1 MNREDKKD
9 LFRNIPSLEKLLST
23 ENFKKLNEYYPR
35 KLILKVSRDY
45 LDILRRKY
53 KSKDESID
61 SSIENIYLNVKGE
74 LEKYDR
80 KGLKR
85 AINATGVPLH
95 TNLGRT
101 PLCKRAIK
109 RLDEIL
115 HSYCTLEI
123 DETGKRGSRHKRV
136 EELLMELTGA
146 EAGIVVN
153 NDSAAVYLVLEKL
166 AKNKEVIIS
175 RGELVEIGGGFRIPD
190 VMERSGC
197 HLVEVGTTN
206 KTHMED
212 YKKAISPATG
222 MLLKVHTSNFK
233 IIGFTSSVSIEELVQ
248 LSGKE
253 KIPLFYDQ
261 GNGLMINLRPYGFD
275 HELNV
280 IESIKAGVDIIAFSG
295 DKLLGGPQAGII
307 LGKKEYIEPIKKDPM
322 MRALR
327 PDKMALASLEA
338 TLEEYLY
345 SDSPKENIPLL
356 NMITINP
363 EILKIKGEELLKKID
378 AIKNS
383 EVKISL
389 QKGLSEIGGGTFPGF
404 TMETFMIAIKS
415 LKGAKTIQE
424 KLYRLYPPVYSRI
437 EEEQVLLDIRTLI
450 DEKDR
455 EDLLEGLKK
464 IFNI

>member
-1 MNREDKKD
+1 MNRGDKKD
-9 LFRNIPSLEKLLST
+9 FFRNIPSLEKLLST
-23 ENFKKLNEYYPR
+23 EKFKKLNQYYPR
-35 KLILKVSRDY
+35 KLLLKISRDY
-45 LDILRRKY
+45 LDMLRRAY
-53 KSKDESID
+53 KSENELID
-61 SSIENIYLNVKGE
+61 CSIEHIYLHVTAE
-74 LEKYDR
+74 LERYDR

-85 AINATGVPLH
+85 AINATGVPIH

-115 HSYCTLEI
+115 HGYCTLEI

-136 EELLMELTGA
+136 EELFMELTGA
-146 EAGIVVN
+146 EAGVVVN

-197 HLVEVGTTN
+197 HMVEVGTTN

-212 YKKAISPATG
+212 YKKAISSATG
-222 MLLKVHTSNFK
+222 MLLKVHTSNYK
-233 IIGFTSSVSIEELVQ
+233 ITGFTSSVSIEELVE

-261 GNGLMINLRPYGFD
+261 GNGLMINLRPCGFE

-295 DKLLGGPQAGII
+295 DKLFGGPQAGII
-307 LGKKEYIEPIKKDPM
+307 LGKKEYIEPLKKDPM

-327 PDKMALASLEA
+327 PDKMVLASLEA

-345 SDSPKENIPLL
+345 SDSPEIPLI
-356 NMITINP
+356 NMLTINP
-363 EILKIKGEELLKKID
+363 EELKIKGEEFLKKID
-378 AIKNS
+378 AIKS
-383 EVKISL
+383 PEYKISL
-389 QKGLSEIGGGTFPGF
+389 QKGLSETGGGTFPGF
-404 TMETFMIAIKS
+404 TMPTFMIAIKS
-415 LKGAKTIQE
+415 PKGAKKIQE
-424 KLYRLYPPVYSRI
+424 KLYRLAPPVYSRI
-437 EEEQVLLDIRTLI
+437 EEEHVLLDLRTLI

-455 EDLLEGLKK
+455 EDLLACLKK
-464 IFNI
+464 IF

>member
-9 LFRNIPSLEKLLST
+9 FFRNIPSLEKLLST
-23 ENFKKLNEYYPR
+23 EKFKELNQYYPR
-35 KLILKVSRDY
+35 KLILKISRDY
-45 LDILRRKY
+45 LDMLRRTY
-53 KSKDESID
+53 NPENELID
-61 SSIENIYLNVKGE
+61 CSAEHIYMHVTGE
-74 LEKYDR
+74 LKKHDR

-85 AINATGVPLH
+85 AINATGVTLH

-109 RLDEIL
+109 RLNEIL
-115 HSYCTLEI
+115 HGYCTLEI

-136 EELLMELTGA
+136 EDLFLELTGA
-146 EAGIVVN
+146 EAAAVVN

-166 AKNKEVIIS
+166 AKNREVIIS

-190 VMERSGC
+190 VMKRSGC
-197 HLVEVGTTN
+197 HMVEVGTTN

-212 YKKAISPATG
+212 YKKAISSGTG
-222 MLLKVHTSNFK
+222 MLLKVHTSNYK
-233 IIGFTSSVSIEELVQ
+233 IIGFTSSVSVEELVG

-261 GNGLMINLRPYGFD
+261 GNGLMINLRSYGFE

-307 LGKKEYIEPIKKDPM
+307 LGKKEYIEPLKKDPM

-327 PDKMALASLEA
+327 PDKMTLAALEA

-345 SDSPKENIPLL
+345 SDSPDIPLI
-356 NMITINP
+356 NMLTVTP
-363 EILKIKGEELLKKID
+363 EKLKIKGEELLKEID
-378 AIKNS
+378 A
-383 EVKISL
+383 VKSPDCRISL
-389 QKGLSEIGGGTFPGF
+389 QKGVTETGGGTFPGF
-404 TMETFMIAIKS
+404 TMPTFTIAIKS
-415 LKGAKTIQE
+415 PKGAKNIQE
-424 KLYRLYPPVYSRI
+424 KLYRLCPPVYSRI
-437 EEEQVLLDIRTLI
+437 EEDQVLLDLRTLI

-455 EDLLEGLKK
+455 YDLLQSLKK
-464 IFNI
+464 IFNN

>member
-1 MNREDKKD
+1 MNRGDKKD
-9 LFRNIPSLEKLLST
+9 FFRNMPSLEKLLST
-23 ENFKKLNEYYPR
+23 ENFKKLNQYYPR
-35 KLILKVSRDY
+35 KLLLKISRDY
-45 LDILRRKY
+45 LDMLRRTY
-53 KSKDESID
+53 TSENELIDCSID
-61 SSIENIYLNVKGE
+61 HIYLHVTGE
-74 LEKYDR
+74 LEKYNR

-115 HSYCTLEI
+115 HGYCTLEI

-136 EELLMELTGA
+136 EELFMELTGA
-146 EAGIVVN
+146 EAGVVVN
-153 NDSAAVYLVLEKL
+153 NDSAAVYLVLEEL
-166 AKNKEVIIS
+166 AKNKEVIVS

-197 HLVEVGTTN
+197 HMVEVGTTN

-212 YKKAISPATG
+212 YKKAINPATG

-233 IIGFTSSVSIEELVQ
+233 ITGFTSSVSIEELVE

-261 GNGLMINLRPYGFD
+261 GNGLMINLKPYGFE
-275 HELNV
+275 HELTV

-307 LGKKEYIEPIKKDPM
+307 LGKKEYIEPLKKDPM

-327 PDKMALASLEA
+327 PGKMALAALEA

-345 SDSPKENIPLL
+345 ADNPEIPLI
-356 NMITINP
+356 NMVTINP
-363 EILKIKGEELLKKID
+363 EELKIKGEELLKKID
-378 AIKNS
+378 DIKS
-383 EVKISL
+383 PEYKISL

-404 TMETFMIAIKS
+404 TMPTFMIAITS
-415 LKGAKTIQE
+415 PKGAKKIQE

-455 EDLLEGLKK
+455 EDLLTCLKK
-464 IFNI
+464 FFLNN